1 MLFTTGKYWLFLTI
15 VFFVYWSVARRRSL
29 RVIVILLASY
39 YFYALWNP
47 AFVPL
52 LFGLSTIDFLTARGI
67 SLTTRP
73 RLRRALLITSTLP
86 DVGPLI
92 VSSTSTSSAPPPQLF
107 SSYSTYSR
115 GLSSSKTSSFL

>member
-1 MLFTTGKYWLFLTI
+1 MLITTGKYWLFLTI
-15 VFFVYWSVARRRSL
+15 VFCVYWSVARRRSL
-29 RVIVILLASY
+29 RVIVILLANY

-73 RLRRALLITSTLP
+73 RLRRALLITSALT
-86 DVGPLI
+86 DVGTLI
-92 VSSTSTSSAPPPQLF
+92 VFKYFNFFSTSATSLLELLHVQ
-107 SSYSTYSR
+107 SR
-115 GLSSSKTSSFL
+115 SFLIEDLVLS